1 MNVNPN
7 ERDKQRFE
15 QHRNCKRLTKA
26 ERDLDRRLNDPTHAV
41 VCFDLQNVIS
51 LPNANVKSF
60 FYLRK
65 LNVYNM
71 TAHCSIDK
79 TGYCALWSENVS
91 GRTGNDMASSLI
103 KLLEKI
109 VEKHP
114 GLTHITLWSDACV
127 AQNKNRGMA
136 LALLTFLSGHP
147 HVQQIIQKSGT
158 AGHSCVQEVDN
169 LHSQIEKKMRKMEIF
184 SPVGL
189 MKLMKHVNSNKPLTV
204 VQMTKFTDYLSKA
217 KFMGFSSV
225 PFTRVKE
232 IVYGNENLTQIHY
245 RTSFAPG
252 STLHSIN
259 LSTSTL
265 PKCNLVKSNSS
276 VCIDKV
282 NNIEK
287 MLLVMPEID
296 RIFYRTI
303 IESNRSETSG
313 GRKTRRSPSTPGSV
327 RTNGQ
332 NEVACLPISTLNGS
346 DSGDGRKTRRSSTTL
361 TTVRTNAPNKVAS
374 LSISTLTGTTPGVGR
389 KTRQSSTPA
398 SVRTPSQDE
407 VACRPISTLLGTA
420 PGDGRKRRLPLVA
433 INEQMRKFE
442 EKGSK
447 MMVLPTLP
455 HFFHKIIIL
464 KLIGLCV
471 RLRF

>member
-127 AQNKNRGMA
+127 AQNKNRGIA

-169 LHSQIEKKMRKMEIF
+169 LH
-184 SPVGL
+184 
-189 MKLMKHVNSNKPLTV
+189 N
-204 VQMTKFTDYLSKA
+204 
-217 KFMGFSSV
+217 
-225 PFTRVKE
+225 
-232 IVYGNENLTQIHY
+232 
-245 RTSFAPG
+245 
-252 STLHSIN
+252 
-259 LSTSTL
+259 
-265 PKCNLVKSNSS
+265 
-276 VCIDKV
+276 
-282 NNIEK
+282 
-287 MLLVMPEID
+287 
-296 RIFYRTI
+296 
-303 IESNRSETSG
+303 
-313 GRKTRRSPSTPGSV
+313 
-327 RTNGQ
+327 
-332 NEVACLPISTLNGS
+332 
-346 DSGDGRKTRRSSTTL
+346 
-361 TTVRTNAPNKVAS
+361 
-374 LSISTLTGTTPGVGR
+374 
-389 KTRQSSTPA
+389 
-398 SVRTPSQDE
+398 
-407 VACRPISTLLGTA
+407 
-420 PGDGRKRRLPLVA
+420 
-433 INEQMRKFE
+433 
-442 EKGSK
+442 
-447 MMVLPTLP
+447 
-455 HFFHKIIIL
+455 
-464 KLIGLCV
+464 
-471 RLRF
+471 